1 LILRVEIICKLCYL
15 IEESR
20 GKKLVNA
27 DRLYE
32 GLNANERCGLYA
44 NALNKSL
51 EIFVSYTEK
60 EVDNI
65 LSNGLRPAA
74 AAAGLDRIIVF
85 RISNREAM
93 LCGEKYRW
101 DRIIGG
107 TAPIDDVLRELPVT
121 SAIRRWVS
129 IVSNDECISLKRSEF
144 KEDEAAFL
152 SPRGVMSILIVPVFT
167 EGEFW
172 GVVTCHDNTEERDF
186 DEDCVAMLCSTAR
199 ICVSTIIRA
208 EKTKSANQAVEALRR
223 REEMSDILNKVSV
236 IFLSENEE
244 KVEDTMAA
252 GVRLIADMVEI
263 DRLILCRNH
272 IAADNLHASEVY
284 RWDRSSG
291 GSTEVNAVFVDV
303 SYARLIP
310 DWEGH
315 LSGGN
320 HINSPSKLMS
330 ENAATALQSWGV
342 LTAAVIPIHINTIF
356 WGFALF
362 GDTRNER
369 YFKDDIIEMLRSA
382 AFLFANAFIRAE
394 VDYDA
399 LTGIH
404 NRRFFDESMKR
415 IINFLSRSCGLLSLL
430 MIDIDFFKRY
440 NDTYGHIEGD
450 KCLKIV
456 AQTLSRSI
464 TRADDFVVRYGGE
477 EFVLVLPNTDKRG
490 AQLIA
495 HKLLDNIR
503 NCNIPHEQN
512 DAAKCLTI
520 SIGATTGK
528 VAHTHNADDFVKKAD
543 ELLYKSKQSGRNR
556 CSFEQL

>member
-1 LILRVEIICKLCYL
+1 L
-15 IEESR
+15 SD
-20 GKKLVNA
+20 A

-32 GLNANERCGLYA
+32 GLDANKRRELYA
-44 NALNKSL
+44 NVLNKSL

-60 EVDNI
+60 EVDDI
-65 LSNGLRPAA
+65 LSNGLKPIA

-85 RISNREAM
+85 RILNRDAM

-101 DRIIGG
+101 DRVLGG

-129 IVSNDECISLKRSEF
+129 IISDDSCVSLKRSDF

-152 SPRGVMSILIVPVFT
+152 APRGVMSILIVPVFT

-172 GVVTCHDNTEERDF
+172 GVITYHDNTKERGF
-186 DEDCVAMLCSTAR
+186 DKDCIAMLHSTAR
-199 ICVSTIIRA
+199 MCVSTIIRA
-208 EKTKSANQAVEALRR
+208 EKTRSVNQAVEALRR
-223 REEMSDILNKVSV
+223 REKISDTLNKVSL
-236 IFLSENEE
+236 IFLSENEK

-252 GVRLIADMVEI
+252 GVRLIADIAEI

-272 IAADNLHASEVY
+272 IVADSLYASEVY

-291 GSTEVNAVFVDV
+291 GSTEVTGIFVNV
-303 SYARLIP
+303 PYAQLIA
-310 DWEGH
+310 DWEGL
-315 LSGGN
+315 LSDGN

-330 ENAATALQSWGV
+330 ESAAAALLSWGV
-342 LTAAVIPIHINTIF
+342 LTAAVIPIHINNEF

-362 GDTRNER
+362 GDTESEH
-369 YFKDDIIEMLRSA
+369 YYEDDIIDMLRSA

-404 NRRFFDESMKR
+404 NRRFFDASMKR
-415 IINFLSRSCGLLSLL
+415 IISSLSRSCSLLSLL

-440 NDTYGHIEGD
+440 NDTYGHVEGD
-450 KCLKIV
+450 RCLKIV
-456 AQTLSRSI
+456 AQTLSQSI
-464 TRADDFVVRYGGE
+464 TRVDDFVARYGGE
-477 EFVLVLPNTDKRG
+477 EFVLVLPNTDEQG
-490 AQLIA
+490 ARLIA
-495 HKLLDNIR
+495 EKLLGNIR
-503 NCNIPHEQN
+503 KCNIPHEQN
-512 DAAKCLTI
+512 DAANCLTI

-528 VAHTHNADDFVKKAD
+528 ATHTHTTDDFVKKAD
-543 ELLYKSKQSGRNR
+543 EMLYKSKHNGRNR
-556 CSFEQL
+556 YFFEQL

>member
-1 LILRVEIICKLCYL
+1 LT
-15 IEESR
+15 
-20 GKKLVNA
+20 NA

-32 GLNANERCGLYA
+32 GLNANERCELYA
-44 NALNKSL
+44 NALNKAL

-60 EVDNI
+60 EIDDI
-65 LSNGLRPAA
+65 LSNGLKPVA
-74 AAAGLDRIIVF
+74 AAAGLDRVIVF
-85 RISNREAM
+85 RILNKESM

-107 TAPIDDVLRELPVT
+107 TAPIDDVLRELPMT
-121 SAIRRWVS
+121 LAIRRWVS
-129 IVSNDECISLKRSEF
+129 IMLDDTCINLRRSEF

-172 GVVTCHDNTEERDF
+172 GVVTCHDNTKERDF
-186 DEDCVAMLCSTAR
+186 DKDCIAMLRSTAR
-199 ICVSTIIRA
+199 MCASTLIRA
-208 EKTKSANQAVEALRR
+208 EKTRSANQVAEALRR
-223 REEMSDILNKVSV
+223 REKMSDILNKVSV
-236 IFLSENEE
+236 IFLSENKE
-244 KVEDTMAA
+244 KFDDTMAA
-252 GVRLIADMVEI
+252 GVRLIADMAEI

-272 IAADNLHASEVY
+272 IVADNLYASEVY

-291 GSTEVNAVFVDV
+291 GSTEVTEAFVDV
-303 SYARLIP
+303 PYARLIP
-310 DWEGH
+310 DWEEH

-320 HINSPSKLMS
+320 HINGSSKLMS
-330 ENAATALQSWGV
+330 ANAAAALQSWGV

-362 GDTRNER
+362 GDTKSER
-369 YFKDDIIEMLRSA
+369 YFEEDIIEMLRSA
-382 AFLFANAFIRAE
+382 AFLFANVFIRAE

-404 NRRFFDESMKR
+404 NRRFFNESMKR
-415 IINFLSRSCGLLSLL
+415 IISLLSRSNSLLSLL

-456 AQTLSRSI
+456 AQTLSKSI
-464 TRADDFVVRYGGE
+464 TRSDDFVVRYGGE
-477 EFVLVLPNTDKRG
+477 EFVVVLPNTDERG

-495 HKLLDNIR
+495 DKLLVNIR
-503 NCNIPHEQN
+503 NRNIPHEQN

-528 VAHTHNADDFVKKAD
+528 VLHTHNVDDFVKKAD
-543 ELLYKSKQSGRNR
+543 ELLYKSKQSGRNKS
-556 CSFEQL
+556 SFEQL